1 MKDLDLL
8 AFNESDDMIV
18 KFETNNGRVSGT
30 QNLIQHIIKRI
41 FTIQGSNTFNPEIGG
56 QFNLLFKALVSLS
69 KSTLPSALNA
79 YLLCAAVISAIACF
93 SAACSVKFL

>member
-8 AFNESDDMIV
+8 AYNESDDMIV

-56 QFNLLFKALVSLS
+56 QFNLLFKAI
-69 KSTLPSALNA
+69 TPEEAQEFEETFGI
-79 YLLCAAVISAIACF
+79 LLE
-93 SAACSVKFL
+93 SVKEQVQ